1 MVVMRVN
8 NSIKNA
14 ISSFISNIIVIIVG
28 FIAQGLFIKI
38 LGAEYL
44 GINGLFT
51 NIISMLGIVE
61 LGLGSAIIFNLYK
74 PLTTNNKEL
83 VKSLMAFYKKSYLI
97 IGFIV
102 LFIGTIITPFIYGF
116 TDNLT
121 LNINLYLI
129 FILFIVDIFLSY
141 MLSYKRTILYADQ
154 KEYVLNTVHM
164 VYLIL
169 LNLIQITFLYLTH
182 NYYYYL
188 VVKIV
193 MHVIESFV
201 INHIVNVRYSYL
213 KEKNISKL
221 DSDIEKNIFKNVKAL
236 FSHKIG
242 TFVINGTDN
251 IIISKFIG
259 IATVGLYSNYYLI
272 INSVQ
277 ILFNQIISSVTSSV
291 GSMLITETKEKQF
304 DVFKKVRF
312 LNFWIACFSATSIY
326 ILIDTFIAIWIGKEF
341 ILPLQ
346 VLLILILNYYQFIM
360 RSSYISF
367 KTAAGIFHEDRFIPI
382 IESLINII
390 ASIILLQYF
399 GLAGVFMGT
408 VISSLILWCYSYP
421 KFVYKKLFDRS
432 YVDYAKETIGYLIL
446 FSLIITTTSFVAKA
460 ILFDNLIIVLTIK
473 GLICLIIPNIILLLI
488 FRKSQNFKYF
498 VNLFNNQILNKIIH
512 KRKLI

>member
-1 MVVMRVN
+1 MRISSSV
-8 NSIKNA
+8 KNA
-14 ISSFISNIIVIIVG
+14 TTSFISNIIVIIVG
-28 FIAQGLFIKI
+28 FIAQTLFIKL
-38 LGAEYL
+38 LGTEYL

-61 LGLGSAIIFNLYK
+61 LGLGSAITYNLYK
-74 PLTTNNKEL
+74 PLVTNNKEL
-83 VKSLMAFYKKSYLI
+83 VKSLMAFYKKSYII

-102 LFIGTIITPFIYGF
+102 LFIGIILTPFIYGF

-121 LNINLYLI
+121 IDVNLYLI
-129 FILFIVDIFLSY
+129 FMLFIIDIFLSY

-154 KEYVLNTVHM
+154 KEYALNIIHMGYLIVLNIT
-164 VYLIL
+164 
-169 LNLIQITFLYLTH
+169 QITFLYLTH

-188 VVKIV
+188 LVKII
-193 MHVIESFV
+193 MHAIESLI
-201 INHIVNVRYSYL
+201 INHIANIKYSYL
-213 KEKNISKL
+213 KEKNIDKL

-236 FSHKIG
+236 FAHKIG

-291 GSMLITETKEKQF
+291 GTMLITESREKQF
-304 DVFKKVRF
+304 DIFKKVRF
-312 LNFWIACFSATSIY
+312 LNFWIACFSGISIY
-326 ILIDTFIAIWIGKEF
+326 ILIDNFVAIWIGKEF

-346 VLLILILNYYQFIM
+346 VLMVLILNYYQIIM

-367 KTAAGIFHEDRFIPI
+367 KSAAGIFYEDRFVPI

-421 KFVYKKLFDRS
+421 KYVYKKLFNRS
-432 YVDYAKETIGYLIL
+432 YIDYTKENIGYLIL
-446 FSLIITTTSFVAKA
+446 FIIIITTTSITAKS
-460 ILFDNLIIVLTIK
+460 IFFDSMIVMLLIK
-473 GLICLIIPNIILLLI
+473 GLICLIIPNLILLLI
-488 FRKSQNFKYF
+488 FRKNQNFKYF
-498 VNLFNNQILNKIIH
+498 ASLIVSQIFIKIIH